1 MILKIAARCLVTRG
15 IAGSYES
22 GEIATSR
29 LEVLSYNMPVW
40 IKIILPAFE
49 SDRVLA
55 EIEKM
60 VTNGIVTVQDLTR
73 SSPIRNSWSPDARGR
88 PEYADVLYHSDQKG
102 QFGHAFGR
110 SSPPVASPPLRGL
123 PVVDSENLPVGIIS
137 QSDLIYKAG
146 MPMRLGLLAESDA
159 KEWMRS

>member
-1 MILKIAARCLVTRG
+1 MKKPAGKGSHFPALSSSLLHDLKIAARCLVTRG

-60 VTNGIVTVQDLTR
+60 VTNGIVTVQDL
-73 SSPIRNSWSPDARGR
+73 NGR
-88 PEYADVLYHSDQKG
+88 FP
-102 QFGHAFGR
+102 
-110 SSPPVASPPLRGL
+110 
-123 PVVDSENLPVGIIS
+123 
-137 QSDLIYKAG
+137 
-146 MPMRLGLLAESDA
+146 
-159 KEWMRS
+159 